1 MVNLQ
6 NIGSPLFIDLRQ
18 EKVLWQ
24 RADVNKRRNNWTI
37 LGLFEKSDE
46 SLPQWIR
53 LLIKY
58 GAIQHANVHATQ

>member
-24 RADVNKRRNNWTI
+24 RADVNKRRNN
-37 LGLFEKSDE
+37 
-46 SLPQWIR
+46 
-53 LLIKY
+53 
-58 GAIQHANVHATQ
+58 